1 MKRYTLKS
9 TREETPDRLNF
20 EGVLNEQQLAVVKA
34 GAGPLLVI
42 AGAGSGKTHTLTY
55 RMAYLVERGVP
66 PEKILLL
73 TFTNRAARA
82 MTTRAAALLNVDIDR
97 LWGGT
102 FHSIAN
108 RILRREAPRLGYPRD
123 YTIVDFEDTVTL
135 MKACLNEANIRTA
148 SRQFPSEKVLLRILS
163 YCINTQL
170 KVEQVLLDQ
179 YPYFTPVAAN
189 IRQVFV
195 LYQTRK
201 LEMGLM
207 DFDDLLLN
215 WLKIMRDHEDL
226 RTHYASQFEH
236 ILVDEYQDTNH
247 IQGRIVDYMSSVHK
261 NLMVVGDDSQSIYAF
276 RGADYRNILEFPSR
290 HPDCK
295 QFKLEI
301 NYRSTPQILELANR
315 SIAHNTRQFKKALRA
330 VRPPGPLPAHVRLR
344 DASQQAQFVAQ
355 RIEDLMDEGIPLSE
369 IAVLYRA
376 HHHSLELQVELTR
389 SKIPFIVRSG
399 LRFFEQAHIKDVLAY
414 LRFAF
419 NPKDELAF
427 MRLARQWRGIGPKS
441 AENIWLF
448 ISSQDDPL
456 QATADPRL
464 INTLKGAASTSW
476 QTASALLNQL
486 HNMRSEH
493 EAASQDITQEDASNS
508 SVGNMI
514 SAVLESE
521 YHNYLLEN
529 YENAAVRL
537 ADLDQLANYADQFNT
552 LDEFLGEVSLLS
564 TVAGQEV
571 GVGGDS
577 ENGPEDFV
585 CLSSIH
591 QSKGLEWHA
600 CFVLWMSDGEFPHSN
615 AATDPVQLEEE
626 RRLFYVAATR
636 AKSELYLCHPI
647 MRTGRDRFT
656 TVLRESRFIEELQR
670 TGPDNLWEDWV
681 IEA

>member
-9 TREETPDRLNF
+9 TRENDGADNNQSLNF

-55 RMAYLVERGVP
+55 RMAYLVERGVL
-66 PEKILLL
+66 PERIMLL
-73 TFTNRAARA
+73 TFTNRAASA
-82 MTTRAAALLNVDIDR
+82 MTTRAAALLGVDIDR

-108 RILRREAPRLGYPRD
+108 RILRREAPRLSYPRD
-123 YTIVDFEDTVTL
+123 YTIIDFEDSVTL
-135 MKACLNEANIRTA
+135 MKACLSEAKIR
-148 SRQFPSEKVLLRILS
+148 SVDSKFPNEKVLLRILS
-163 YCINTQL
+163 FCINTQQ
-170 KVEQVLLDQ
+170 KVERVIHDQ
-179 YPYFTPVAAN
+179 YPYFAHLGAN
-189 IRQVFV
+189 IRQIFV

-215 WLKIMRDHEDL
+215 WLKLMRDHEDL

-236 ILVDEYQDTNH
+236 VLVDEYQDTNH
-247 IQGRIVDYMSSVHK
+247 IQGQIVDYLASVHG

-301 NYRSTPQILELANR
+301 NYRSTPEILALANR
-315 SIAHNTRQFKKALRA
+315 SIAHNGRQFKKNLQA
-330 VRPPGPLPAHVRLR
+330 VKPSGPLPAHVRLR
-344 DASQQAQFVAQ
+344 DANQQAQFVAQ
-355 RIEDLMDEGIPLSE
+355 RIEDLMDEGVPLSE

-399 LRFFEQAHIKDVLAY
+399 MRFFEQAHIKDVLAY

-427 MRLARQWRGIGPKS
+427 MRLARQWPGIGDKR

-448 ISSQDDPL
+448 ISSQENPL

-464 INTLKGAASTSW
+464 LATLKGAAQASW
-476 QTASALLNQL
+476 QTAAALLLHL
-486 HNMRSEH
+486 HNARESANPENNP
-493 EAASQDITQEDASNS
+493 ES
-508 SVGNMI
+508 SPGSMI
-514 SAVLESE
+514 STILESE
-521 YHNYLLEN
+521 YHNYLLKT

-537 ADLDQLANYADQFNT
+537 ADLDQLATYADQFAS
-552 LDEFLGEVSLLS
+552 LDEFLGEVSLLATIS
-564 TVAGQEV
+564 GQEV
-571 GVGGDS
+571 GVGGDTDNNP
-577 ENGPEDFV
+577 ENFV

-591 QSKGLEWHA
+591 QSKGLEWEA
-600 CFVLWMSDGEFPHSN
+600 CFVLWLSDGEFPHSN
-615 AATDPVQLEEE
+615 AATDPAQLEEE

-636 AKSELYLCHPI
+636 AKSQLYLCHPTV
-647 MRTGRDRFT
+647 RTGRDRFT
-656 TVLRESRFIEELQR
+656 VVLRESQFIEELQR
-670 TGPDNLWEDWV
+670 HNQDSLWEDW
-681 IEA
+681 IIDA